1 MSTVAGPNQSQTAY
15 EYVYS
20 FGKGQTPPP
29 LDRNIIGGKGIG
41 LAEMASIGIPV
52 PPGFIITTAAC
63 NEYRRRGKK
72 LTEKIKAGILTSL
85 KVLEKQMDTCFGC
98 KKMPLMLSVR
108 SGARVSMPGMMD
120 TILNL
125 GLNDESVIGFAE
137 STGNERLAYDNYR
150 RFISL
155 YGEIVEGIDRKLF
168 ERAFNTLKH
177 DEGAE
182 LDIDLSVEGLK
193 EACSQFKKIYEQQ
206 CGHTFPQDAHEQ
218 LYAAICAV
226 FESWD
231 SERCTLYR
239 QIHNIPDDWGTAVTV
254 QVMVF
259 GNKNNRS
266 ATGVGFTRD
275 PATGDKHFYGE
286 FLLNAQGEEV
296 VAGIRTPHPI
306 NQYQKELTKS
316 TLSSLEEEL
325 PDTYRELTEIVDIL
339 ENHYRD
345 MQDIEFT
352 IDDGKL
358 YMLQTRSGKR
368 TGFAA
373 VRMAV
378 EMLEEGFID
387 EKTALKRIDPNQ
399 LEQLL
404 APVFDRQAKNRAKEY
419 FVAKGLNAGPG
430 AASGRAAF
438 TSKQAAAWRKE
449 GIDSI
454 LVREESCPDDFPG
467 LVAANGVLTTR
478 GGATSHAAVV
488 ARGMGKPC
496 VVGCDALH
504 INEKAK
510 TLSIDDKIIKEGNP
524 ISIDGLTGEVFF
536 CGLETSPSEI
546 VQVLITKE
554 IKPEDS
560 RLFQQYQKIMDIA
573 DKYRRLKVRTNADT
587 PHDSKAARAFGAEGI
602 GLCRTEHMFMDAKR
616 LNDVRR
622 LFFSSEPRERQEAID
637 RLLPYQKED
646 FIGIFRAMDGVPV
659 TIRLLDP
666 PLHEFMPHNEK
677 ELETLAELMNVS
689 IDSLKKTRDA
699 LNEVNPM
706 LGHRGCRLGITYP
719 DVTEMQTRAILEAAI
734 EVAKEGKKV
743 IPEIM
748 VPLVGIDNELEH
760 QRAVIDNTAKAVF
773 EEQGYSI
780 LYKVGTMIEL
790 PRAALTADQI
800 AKHADFFSF
809 GTNDLTQTTYGIS
822 RDDGSKFIPTYVQG
836 VPSPLEEGDN
846 FQIFKNDPFQVL
858 DREGVGQLM
867 SIAVEKGMKANTSLH
882 CGICGEHGGEP
893 SSVTFCHEIGLE
905 YVSCSPYR
913 VAIARLAAAIANL

>member
-1 MSTVAGPNQSQTAY
+1 MSTVAESKKSQKAF

-20 FGKGQTPPP
+20 FGKGLPPPP
-29 LDRNIIGGKGIG
+29 LERNILGGKGIG

-52 PPGFIITTAAC
+52 PPGFIITTPAC

-72 LTEKIKAGILTSL
+72 LTEAIKREIVTAM
-85 KVLEKQMDTCFGC
+85 KALEKQMETCFGC
-98 KKMPLMLSVR
+98 ETMPLMISVR

-125 GLNDESVIGFAE
+125 GLNDKSVVGFAE

-150 RFISL
+150 RFICL

-193 EACSQFKKIYEQQ
+193 EACSQFKKLYEQH
-206 CGHTFPQDAHEQ
+206 CGHTFPQDAYEQ

-226 FESWD
+226 FESWE
-231 SERCTLYR
+231 SERCTLFR
-239 QIHNIPDDWGTAVTV
+239 QIHNVPDEWGTAVTV

-275 PATGDKHFYGE
+275 PATGDNHFYGE

-306 NQYQKELTKS
+306 NQYQKQLTNS

-325 PDTYRELTEIVDIL
+325 PETYRELTAIVEKL
-339 ENHYRD
+339 EDHYHD

-358 YMLQTRSGKR
+358 FMLQTRSGKR

-378 EMLEEGFID
+378 EMLEEGTID

-404 APVFDRQAKNRAKEY
+404 APVFDQKEKNRAKHY
-419 FVAKGLNAGPG
+419 LVAKGLNAGPG

-438 TSKQAAAWRKE
+438 SSQQAAKWRKE

-510 TLSIDDKIIKEGNP
+510 TLSIDDKVIKEGEA

-536 CGLETSPSEI
+536 CGLEPSPSEI

-554 IKPEDS
+554 IQPEDS
-560 RLFQQYQKIMDIA
+560 RLYQQYQLIMDIA
-573 DKYRRLKVRTNADT
+573 DKYRHLKIRTNADT
-587 PHDSKAARAFGAEGI
+587 PSDSAAARAFGAEGI

-622 LFFSSEPRERQEAID
+622 LFFTSDVNKRQEVID

-646 FIGIFRAMDGVPV
+646 FIGIFRAMGGLPV

-666 PLHEFMPHNEK
+666 PLHEFIPHNEA
-677 ELETLAELMNVS
+677 ELGLLAQSMQVSAETLKKMR
-689 IDSLKKTRDA
+689 DSLY
-699 LNEVNPM
+699 EVNPM

-719 DVTEMQTRAILEAAI
+719 DVTEMQVRAILEAAI
-734 EVAKEGKKV
+734 EVSKEGKV
-743 IPEIM
+743 VLPEIM
-748 VPLVGIDNELEH
+748 VPLVGTDKELEH
-760 QRAVIDNTAKAVF
+760 QRAVVDNTANKVF
-773 EEQGYSI
+773 EEKGFSI

-822 RDDGSKFIPTYVQG
+822 RDDGSKFIPLYVEG
-836 VPSPLEEGDN
+836 VPSPLEEGEN
-846 FQIFKNDPFQVL
+846 YQLFKNDPFQIL

-867 SIAVEKGMKANTSLH
+867 RFAVEKGMQTNTSLH

>member
-1 MSTVAGPNQSQTAY
+1 MSTVAGVQNNQKIY

-20 FGKGQTPPP
+20 FGKDLPPPP
-29 LDRNIIGGKGIG
+29 LDRNILGGKGIG

-52 PPGFIITTAAC
+52 PPGFIITTPAC
-63 NEYRRRGKK
+63 NEYRRRGKT
-72 LTEKIKAGILTSL
+72 LTQGIKQSILAAMKT
-85 KVLEKQMDTCFGC
+85 LEKQMDTSFGC
-98 KKMPLMLSVR
+98 EQMPLMLSVR

-125 GLNDESVIGFAE
+125 GLNDKSVVGFAE

-168 ERAFNTLKH
+168 ERVFNTLKH

-182 LDIDLSVEGLK
+182 LDIDLSVEGLID
-193 EACSQFKKIYEQQ
+193 ACTQFKKIYEQQ
-206 CGHTFPQDAHEQ
+206 CGHSFPQDTHEQ

-226 FESWD
+226 FHSWD

-239 QIHNIPDDWGTAVTV
+239 QIHNVPDDWGTAVTV

-275 PATGDKHFYGE
+275 PATGDNHFYGE
-286 FLLNAQGEEV
+286 YLLNAQGEEV
-296 VAGIRTPHPI
+296 VAGLRTPHPI
-306 NQYQKELTKS
+306 NQYQKEVSKS

-325 PDTYRELTEIVDIL
+325 PETYRELTSIVETL
-339 ENHYRD
+339 ESHYHD

-352 IDDGKL
+352 VDDGKL

-373 VRMAV
+373 IRIAV
-378 EMLEEGFID
+378 EMLADGIID
-387 EKTALKRIDPNQ
+387 EKTALKRVEPNQ

-404 APVFDRQAKNRAKEY
+404 APVFNQKEKNRARDK

-438 TSKQAAAWRKE
+438 SSAKATEWRKE

-467 LVAANGVLTTR
+467 LVAASGVLTTR

-510 TLSIDDKIIKEGNP
+510 TLSINDRSIKEGDAL
-524 ISIDGLTGEVFF
+524 SIDGMTGEVFF
-536 CGLETSPSEI
+536 CSLETSPSEI

-554 IKPEDS
+554 IQPEDS
-560 RLFQQYQKIMDIA
+560 LLFQQYQRIMDIA
-573 DKYRRLKVRTNADT
+573 DKYRKLKVRTNADT
-587 PHDSKAARAFGAEGI
+587 PHDSAAARAFGAEGI

-622 LFFSSEPRERQEAID
+622 MFFSTQREERQKAID
-637 RLLPYQKED
+637 VLLAYQKED
-646 FIGIFRAMDGVPV
+646 FIGIFKAMDGLPV

-666 PLHEFMPHNEK
+666 PLHEFMPHNDE
-677 ELETLAELMNVS
+677 ELEALAKLMHVS
-689 IDSLKKTRDA
+689 VEELKKTREA
-699 LNEVNPM
+699 LSEVNPM
-706 LGHRGCRLGITYP
+706 LGHRGCRLGIILP
-719 DVTEMQTRAILEAAI
+719 KITEMQTRAILEAAI
-734 EVAKEGKKV
+734 EVAQEGKAV
-743 IPEIM
+743 LPEIM
-748 VPLVGIDNELEH
+748 VPLVGIDNELKH
-760 QRAVIDNTAKAVF
+760 QRAIIENTAAAVF
-773 EEQGYSI
+773 KEKGFSI
-780 LYKVGTMIEL
+780 LYKIGTMIEL

-836 VPSPLEEGDN
+836 VPSPMEEGET
-846 FQIFKNDPFQVL
+846 FQLFKHDPFQVL

-867 SIAVEKGMKANTSLH
+867 RIAVEKGTQANQSLH

-893 SSVTFCHEIGLE
+893 SSVAFCHEIGLE